1 MLSVYRG
8 CLSFIMETP
17 PLTAGPSATNR
28 RNSNSSS
35 SSSSFDRLR
44 HHEFRGPWT
53 KKPLSIVLDDLAR
66 EDSHRH
72 LSLLDL
78 IAIGVGGTIG
88 SGAFLLLFV
97 LSNSDPSW

>member
-1 MLSVYRG
+1 
-8 CLSFIMETP
+8 METP

-44 HHEFRGPWT
+44 HHDFRGPWT
-53 KKPLSIVLDDLAR
+53 KKPLSIVLDEVAR
-66 EDSHRH
+66 EDSHTTGRH

-88 SGAFLLLFV
+88 SGVFLLLLE
-97 LSNSDPSW
+97 LSNSDPSR